1 MVHSFQRTDGV
12 TQSCTLNVFQ
22 KRKQSMKH
30 TAQLETPFSQLPFKR
45 KDVSCER
52 NFEKLMALRVSSF
65 MDRGSAYIT
74 HRWISSLDTI
84 DRPHEK
90 ELSSLPKRLESNHR
104 TAPFGFPSPLA
115 PLLVVLS
122 LFYSVAY
129 IFQIRKACWAVYV
142 RIINLRFGIC
152 DELFKNSD

>member
-1 MVHSFQRTDGV
+1 
-12 TQSCTLNVFQ
+12 
-22 KRKQSMKH
+22 MKH
-30 TAQLETPFSQLPFKR
+30 TAQLETLFAQLHFKR

-52 NFEKLMALRVSSF
+52 NFEKLMALCVCSF

-74 HRWISSLDTI
+74 HRWICSLDAI

-90 ELSSLPKRLESNHR
+90 ESSRPPKRLESNHH
-104 TAPFGFPSPLA
+104 TAPFALPSPLA
-115 PLLVVLS
+115 PLPVVLS

-129 IFQIRKACWAVYV
+129 IFQIRKACWVVYV

-152 DELFKNSD
+152 GELFKNSD